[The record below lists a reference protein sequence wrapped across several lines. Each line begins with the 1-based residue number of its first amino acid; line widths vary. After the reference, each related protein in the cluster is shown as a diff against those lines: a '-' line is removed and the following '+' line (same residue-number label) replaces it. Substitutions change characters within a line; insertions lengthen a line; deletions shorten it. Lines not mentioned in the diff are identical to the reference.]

1 MSSSWRAPQWW
12 ASSRRNARGAFVG
25 AAALVLALSATS
37 VVVWVSPAT
46 SPVSQFN
53 AIAQTLDGEA
63 KVTKQRDRLQA
74 QVDALTLQL
83 NNKYSELAAGKN
95 QLASTTASMN
105 SLRAQLVQVQAQLQA
120 TQSAAAKA
128 AANAGGKKS
137 TSTVVAAAA
146 VTAPSK
152 AQLLNPASPY
162 FGMYTEQAPFNWA
175 TFDAT
180 STKIGALPSMVGFFA
195 GWDQTFRADAI
206 TRAWQRNMLP
216 MMTWESRPID
226 DDNSVVNAPAYSLP
240 NIIAGNFD
248 AYLHQY
254 AKDIRATGLPLAIR
268 LDHEMNGNW
277 YPWATDDGSG
287 NSVNGNSPGDY
298 VKMWQ
303 HVHDIFDAEG
313 ANQYVIWVWAPNR
326 VDNLP
331 TTHKPLAYTQSLYP
345 GDADVDWIGMSGYLR
360 PPFTTGQTYS
370 FDETFGATLTQL
382 RAIAHK
388 PIILAEVG
396 ASETGGHKPT
406 WIANFFTGLGAAQN
420 SDIIGFSW
428 FDLAISTYV
437 QGSLATNDWRIDSR
451 PESLAAFSAGL
462 LGPGTRFN
470 LVRTP

>member
-1 MSSSWRAPQWW
+1 LSSSWRAPQWW
-12 ASSRRNARGAFVG
+12 ASSRRNARGAFLG

-37 VVVWVSPAT
+37 VVVWISPST
-46 SPVSQFN
+46 SPVTQVN
-53 AIAQTLDGEA
+53 KIAEAIQRGAQL
-63 KVTKQRDRLQA
+63 TKQRDDLKT
-74 QVDALTLQL
+74 QVDLLTAKLDAR
-83 NNKYSELAAGKN
+83 NADLASGRT
-95 QLASTTASMN
+95 QLASATASMN
-105 SLRAQLVQVQAQLQA
+105 SLRAQLVQVQGELQA

-137 TSTVVAAAA
+137 ASTVTAAAV

-180 STKIGALPSMVGFFA
+180 STKIGATPSMVGFFA
-195 GWDQTFRADAI
+195 GWDQTFRADAV
-206 TRAWQRNMLP
+206 TRAWKRNMLP

-226 DDNSVVNAPAYSLP
+226 DDNSVVDAPAYSLP

-254 AKDIRATGLPLAIR
+254 AKDIRSTGLPLAIR

-287 NSVNGNSPGDY
+287 NAINGNSPGDY

-331 TTHKPLAYTQSLYP
+331 TTHQPLAYTQSLYP
-345 GDADVDWIGMSGYLR
+345 GDANVDWIGMSGYLR

-370 FDETFGATLTQL
+370 FNETFGATLTQL
-382 RAIAHK
+382 RAVAHK

-428 FDLAISTYV
+428 FDLAVSTYV

-470 LVRTP
+470 LVRTQ